1 MVEVGPSAEASLADV
16 TDPILEIDGLKT
28 YFHTDEGIVKAVDD
42 VSFAIERG
50 QTLGVV
56 GESGSGKSVTSLTVM
71 RLLPDRVAEIAGGT
85 IRFQGQDLLSVP
97 KSAMP
102 DIRGKRI
109 GMIFQEPMTALNPV
123 YRVGDQVAEV
133 ILRHEKVSRAEAHER
148 VLKLF
153 DEVGIP
159 DPVKRVR
166 SYPHEMSGGQKQRV
180 VIAMA
185 LACNP
190 ELLIADEPT
199 TALDV
204 TIQAQILDLL
214 RTLRDQRQ
222 MSILFIT
229 HDLAVIAEI
238 ADAVAVMYR
247 GRLVEYGDVR
257 SIFDNPKHPYT
268 KGLLA
273 CRPRLDTKYRIL
285 PTVDDFMDTWQEDGR
300 VQMKEREMTPERL
313 RELEDGGREKM
324 TAFDGQPILSVKDLK
339 VHFPLNRTFL
349 GKVTDWVRAVDGIS
363 FDVYPGQTL
372 GLVGESGCGK
382 TTTGRAILRLVE
394 PTAGEVMFGHRL
406 ATTGKVAGGQV
417 HDGREWVDVRALDRD
432 GLKRVRRNLQIIF
445 QDPYSSLNPRLSVE
459 QAITE
464 PMLVHGLGRSASDRR
479 DRAAALLDEVGLKSE
494 YLRRYPH
501 EFSGGQRQRIC
512 IARTLA
518 LEPEFIIC
526 DESVSALDVSV
537 QAQVLN
543 LLKELQLK
551 RQLTYIFIS
560 HDLSV
565 VKFMSDHM
573 CVMQGG
579 KIVEAGPS
587 EAIYE
592 NPAEEYTKQLIAAI
606 PRDDIEHIEDRQRE
620 RIAAALDW
628 D

>member
-1 MVEVGPSAEASLADV
+1 MS
-16 TDPILEIDGLKT
+16 DPILQIEGLKT
-28 YFHTDEGIVKAVDD
+28 YFHTEDGIVKAVDD
-42 VSFAIERG
+42 VSLSIDKG

-71 RLLPDRVAEIAGGT
+71 RLLPDHAARIAGGT
-85 IRFQGQDLLSVP
+85 VKFMGRDLLTLP

-102 DIRGKRI
+102 DVRGKQI
-109 GMIFQEPMTALNPV
+109 GMIFQEPMTSLNPV
-123 YRVGDQVAEV
+123 YRVGDQVAEA
-133 ILRHEKVSRAEAHER
+133 ILRHTSCTRAEAMAQ
-148 VLKLF
+148 VVQLF
-153 DEVGIP
+153 HEVGIP
-159 DPVKRVR
+159 DPPSRIR

-190 ELLIADEPT
+190 QLLIADEPT

-214 RTLRDQRQ
+214 RKLRDARQ

-229 HDLAVIAEI
+229 HDLGVIAEI
-238 ADAVAVMYR
+238 ADSVAVMFR
-247 GRLVEYGDVR
+247 GKLVEYGDIR
-257 SIFDNPKHPYT
+257 SIFANPQHPYT

-273 CRPRLDTKYRIL
+273 CRPRLESPYRIL
-285 PTVDDFMDTWQEDGR
+285 PTVQDFMETWTEDGE
-300 VQMKEREMTPERL
+300 VHMKERALSPERVI
-313 RELEDGGREKM
+313 ELEQGGRDKM
-324 TAFDGQPILSVKDLK
+324 PEGKGEPILQVRDLK
-339 VHFPLNRTFL
+339 VHFPLQKSFF
-349 GKVTDWVRAVDGIS
+349 GKVTKWVEAVDGIS

-394 PTAGEVMFGHRL
+394 PTDGSVIFDNRVRGQAI
-406 ATTGKVAGGQV
+406 AGGQV
-417 HDGREWVDVRALDRD
+417 REGRERVDVRSLDAAQ
-432 GLKRVRRNLQIIF
+432 LKAVRRNLQIIF
-445 QDPYSSLNPRLSVE
+445 QDPYSSLNPRLTIE
-459 QAITE
+459 DAITE
-464 PMLVHGLGRSASDRR
+464 PMMVHGVGRSASDRR
-479 DRAAALLDEVGLKSE
+479 DRAAALLEECGLSSA
-494 YLRRYPH
+494 YLRRFPH

-512 IARTLA
+512 IARTLG

-565 VKFMSDHM
+565 VKFMSDVM
-573 CVMQGG
+573 CVMQAGR
-579 KIVEAGPS
+579 IVEQGPS
-587 EAIYE
+587 DAIYE
-592 NPAEEYTKQLIAAI
+592 NPREEYTQKLISAI
-606 PRDDIEHIEDRQRE
+606 PRDDIEHIERRQADRL
-620 RIAAALDW
+620 AAAAQHAAS
-628 D
+628 